1 MFLLHPC
8 NPVITETHLFLFTL
22 ASLAF
27 RNCHNSYWVHKSVSL
42 LSQSSSLPLMVVSFI
57 FQKQHFCHS
66 MPHVRVVGRSNELQ
80 VISLENIV
88 IFRFFIFLESRQS
101 QSKAGTSSK
110 PVQSTGA

>member
-1 MFLLHPC
+1 
-8 NPVITETHLFLFTL
+8 
-22 ASLAF
+22 
-27 RNCHNSYWVHKSVSL
+27 
-42 LSQSSSLPLMVVSFI
+42 
-57 FQKQHFCHS
+57 